1 MACPT
6 KDTTGDRFPMLC
18 LTDSIRPDD
27 PAVQRLLRTI
37 EEAHTLT
44 ALLLAVWPLAR
55 VLALHL
61 MA

>member
-1 MACPT
+1 
-6 KDTTGDRFPMLC
+6 MLC